1 MATTSVTLRRLL
13 LPHPHVSPVP
23 SPRATMRRVLPLMKT
38 TALLLLSLLPSGH
51 QLDESETVQETPVV
65 VSTVSELTKALEGA
79 NPGETIYL
87 RGGTY
92 RCPTTMTIA
101 RSGSASAP
109 IRLFAYPSDATR
121 PRLNFSTLATRAFS
135 CRPVT
140 GT

>member
-38 TALLLLSLLPSGH
+38 TALLLLSLLPGGH

-79 NPGETIYL
+79 KPGETIYL
-87 RGGTY
+87 RGA
-92 RCPTTMTIA
+92 PTA
-101 RSGSASAP
+101 VQP
-109 IRLFAYPSDATR
+109 P
-121 PRLNFSTLATRAFS
+121 
-135 CRPVT
+135 
-140 GT
+140 